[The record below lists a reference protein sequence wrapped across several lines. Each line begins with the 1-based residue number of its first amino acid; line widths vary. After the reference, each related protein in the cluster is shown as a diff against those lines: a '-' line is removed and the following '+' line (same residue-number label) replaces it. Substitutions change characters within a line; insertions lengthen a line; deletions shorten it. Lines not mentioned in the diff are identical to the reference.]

1 MEKESKYEKILTS
14 EHHML
19 IKERKTNK
27 YIIANSLDFFLFS
40 IIVFDK
46 HFYKFSNHH
55 HH

>member
-27 YIIANSLDFFLFS
+27 YIIAN
-40 IIVFDK
+40 K
-46 HFYKFSNHH
+46 YKINRKNYILLK
-55 HH
+55 